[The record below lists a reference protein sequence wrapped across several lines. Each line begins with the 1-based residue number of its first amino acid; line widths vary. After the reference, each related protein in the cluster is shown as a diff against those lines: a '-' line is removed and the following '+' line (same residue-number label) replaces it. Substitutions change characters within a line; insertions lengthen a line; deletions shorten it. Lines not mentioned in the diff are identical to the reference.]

1 MDLSEAEAVLELIES
16 KSVKSASLNASNL
29 SGSLRE
35 AIQNMRD
42 EIIEILAKITASIDF
57 PEDVQEIPYE
67 LIEEKL
73 TKIKEKIE
81 NILKGAKSHNILR
94 EGIKIAVV
102 GRPNVGKSSLF
113 NALLNLKRAIVTDIA
128 GTTRDII
135 TESFDINGIN
145 ATLTDTAGIRED
157 NKIDTVEK
165 IGINKAKET
174 IEDSD
179 IVLLL
184 FDGTIGITKEDE
196 EIFELAKNKKTILI
210 STKQDINEK
219 TYEGALPIS
228 SKTGKN
234 IEELKELI
242 YKNVVDVDIDNIEFT
257 TNQRQQE
264 SLQNALIAINNALL
278 GTKNK
283 ELQDLIS
290 IDIKT
295 ALISLGEITGE
306 VINDEI
312 LNSIFDKFCIG
323 K

>member
-1 MDLSEAEAVLELIES
+1 
-16 KSVKSASLNASNL
+16 
-29 SGSLRE
+29 
-35 AIQNMRD
+35 
-42 EIIEILAKITASIDF
+42 
-57 PEDVQEIPYE
+57 
-67 LIEEKL
+67 
-73 TKIKEKIE
+73 
-81 NILKGAKSHNILR
+81 
-94 EGIKIAVV
+94 
-102 GRPNVGKSSLF
+102 
-113 NALLNLKRAIVTDIA
+113 
-128 GTTRDII
+128 
-135 TESFDINGIN
+135 
-145 ATLTDTAGIRED
+145 
-157 NKIDTVEK
+157 
-165 IGINKAKET
+165 
-174 IEDSD
+174 
-179 IVLLL
+179 
-184 FDGTIGITKEDE
+184 
-196 EIFELAKNKKTILI
+196 
-210 STKQDINEK
+210 DINEK
-219 TYEGALPIS
+219 TYEGVLPIS

>member
-1 MDLSEAEAVLELIES
+1 M
-16 KSVKSASLNASNL
+16 
-29 SGSLRE
+29 
-35 AIQNMRD
+35 
-42 EIIEILAKITASIDF
+42 
-57 PEDVQEIPYE
+57 
-67 LIEEKL
+67 
-73 TKIKEKIE
+73 
-81 NILKGAKSHNILR
+81 
-94 EGIKIAVV
+94 
-102 GRPNVGKSSLF
+102 GKSSLF

-184 FDGTIGITKEDE
+184 FDGTVGITNEDE

-210 STKQDINEK
+210 STKQDINK
-219 TYEGALPIS
+219 KAYEGALSIS

-278 GTKNK
+278 GAKNE

>member
-1 MDLSEAEAVLELIES
+1 M
-16 KSVKSASLNASNL
+16 
-29 SGSLRE
+29 
-35 AIQNMRD
+35 
-42 EIIEILAKITASIDF
+42 
-57 PEDVQEIPYE
+57 
-67 LIEEKL
+67 
-73 TKIKEKIE
+73 
-81 NILKGAKSHNILR
+81 
-94 EGIKIAVV
+94 
-102 GRPNVGKSSLF
+102 GKSSLF

-219 TYEGALPIS
+219 IYEKALPIS

>member
-1 MDLSEAEAVLELIES
+1 
-16 KSVKSASLNASNL
+16 
-29 SGSLRE
+29 
-35 AIQNMRD
+35 
-42 EIIEILAKITASIDF
+42 
-57 PEDVQEIPYE
+57 
-67 LIEEKL
+67 
-73 TKIKEKIE
+73 
-81 NILKGAKSHNILR
+81 
-94 EGIKIAVV
+94 
-102 GRPNVGKSSLF
+102 
-113 NALLNLKRAIVTDIA
+113 RAIVTDIE

-179 IVLLL
+179 NVQLLLEATIVITTEDEEINKIAKNKAKETIVDSDIILLL

-242 YKNVVDVDIDNIEFT
+242 YKNVVD
-257 TNQRQQE
+257 
-264 SLQNALIAINNALL
+264 
-278 GTKNK
+278 
-283 ELQDLIS
+283 
-290 IDIKT
+290 
-295 ALISLGEITGE
+295 
-306 VINDEI
+306 
-312 LNSIFDKFCIG
+312 
-323 K
+323 